1 MQVPAHRRQQ
11 GALLRRKA
19 QGGLPPFACAYI
31 STSPVNRPLRLEASV
46 CLTRPLVVVCVQ
58 VRVLPTLVL
67 FTDGVALDH
76 VQGFEAFTQGLPEGK
91 QDEFPTNRVRH
102 TLKD

>member
-1 MQVPAHRRQQ
+1 M
-11 GALLRRKA
+11 
-19 QGGLPPFACAYI
+19 
-31 STSPVNRPLRLEASV
+31 NRPLRLEASV